1 MKKLSTLILALALTD
16 TLAAQPS
23 CQSSTDAWEHMES
36 RNIRLLNKPGMQR
49 ELEIKVA
56 DETSEMAD
64 GYKWLCP
71 ESTRDKGI
79 LFVFSRP
86 YTGAFYMKD
95 VFIPLDII
103 FFDEN
108 KRAINAESMAAV
120 PPGSQLPIVYYRA
133 KKPARYALEVPRGDL
148 QASGLVLPYLKFEW
162 LDSLYS
168 KTGQRPD
175 FP

>member
-1 MKKLSTLILALALTD
+1 MKKFSTLILALALTD

-23 CQSSTDAWEHMES
+23 CQPSTPAWEHMQN
-36 RNIRLLNKPGMQR
+36 RTIKLLNTPGMQR
-49 ELEIKVA
+49 ELEVKVA
-56 DETSEMAD
+56 DETSEMAE

-71 ESTRDKGI
+71 ESARNTGI

-86 YTGAFYMKD
+86 YAGAFYMKD
-95 VFIPLDII
+95 VFMPLDII

-133 KKPARYALEVPRGDL
+133 KKPARYALEVPQGDL
-148 QASGLVLPYLKFEW
+148 QASGLVLQYLKFEMP
-162 LDSLYS
+162 DSL
-168 KTGQRPD
+168 
-175 FP
+175 